1 MLVQLQVRTVDNT
14 FDKNFHKKLGIQHII
29 WQLELET
36 LEIVKL
42 SCESLEVKDPSTLRD
57 I

>member
-14 FDKNFHKKLGIQHII
+14 FDKKIHKKLWIQHII

-42 SCESLEVKDPSTLRD
+42 SCESLKVKDPSTLRD